1 MKKGTTKMKTQ
12 FITILAAM
20 LALGAFADANV
31 LWVDKATGV
40 DGEGRGSE
48 SSPYRTIQ
56 AAVSAAPTGYTIKV
70 KPGVYDEGVASGC
83 GLNNRVLIRD
93 KVVKVVST
101 GGKKVTHITGL
112 GTIRCICF
120 YNAEGS
126 VVEGF
131 TIRDGKTSTS
141 SGEALKSRGGGVV
154 GVDSSD
160 QISTAQG
167 CVVDCVVSNCVGH
180 RGGALSGATAVR
192 CWITENTASNS
203 GGAGRKSDFV
213 NCLITR
219 NTGASGCIYEN
230 CKVVNCTVVDND
242 PHVNTSVSLYN
253 SVVHNNAKGSDG
265 EKNVANCSLDHCV
278 TRIEGYAADFTAEP
292 IASITNASPLQFI
305 APLYDDFRVLK
316 GSDAETAGEAS
327 LIGSAGVTVPAGVDL
342 YKDLFGNAIPATGT
356 IAAGCV
362 QTVVEPQGGAILF
375 SGRRDILTRGKMTYG
390 KDLYAFAETWPTQF
404 TVQAVNKGDPAIF
417 SFVVDGKYV
426 FPTMD
431 DTVYLV
437 PPETPE
443 AVYTNSIQSATQTY
457 YVNPD
462 PAVGSDATA
471 DGTNPETPYETLQAA
486 IDACGTTLGRVI
498 RAAEGDY
505 CKGEKHGGSLTN
517 RVCLAGNGIRLIG
530 AGAGRSV
537 IHGAPDPSS
546 CGMGAYATRCVYSD
560 ATRAC
565 VQGFTL
571 QDGYANDSGSGANTR
586 GGGVF
591 QNAKDA
597 YKTNLHVLDCT
608 ITNCY
613 AYRGGAGYSGA
624 YERCHI
630 TDCYSGNGVVRY
642 GTLVSCVV
650 DNLAGSEMEYGGNAN
665 YFGYCYNTTFVGR
678 NTDEYVICRNANNI
692 LTNCIVLT
700 TKELLTGTVAA
711 GSFAWNVPTFT
722 VASGVTLAD
731 PKLVDVAG
739 GDYRPAYYDR
749 HKVNR
754 ADECSPV
761 LGAGVWFDLPGFSVA
776 DYDGKPLRL
785 VTGKPTVGAYQWPLV
800 IVEKPGIILMV
811 W

>member
-1 MKKGTTKMKTQ
+1 MRTQ
-12 FITILAAM
+12 FGTILATT
-20 LALGAFADANV
+20 LVLGAFADANV

-40 DGEGRGSE
+40 DGAGRGAE
-48 SSPYRTIQ
+48 SAPYRTIQ

-70 KPGVYDEGVASGC
+70 KPGVYDEGTAKYNNW
-83 GLNNRVLIRD
+83 NNRVLISG
-93 KVVKVVST
+93 KVLKIVSI
-101 GGKKVTHITGL
+101 GGKEVTHITGS

-120 YNAEGS
+120 NDAAGS

-131 TIRDGKTSTS
+131 TIRDGKSRS
-141 SGEALKSRGGGVV
+141 SGE
-154 GVDSSD
+154 VDSSGCGVMGITAD
-160 QISTAQG
+160 SAFSSAQG
-167 CVVDCVVSNCVGH
+167 CVVDCVVSNCVAV
-180 RGGALSGATAVR
+180 RGTFRGATAVR

-203 GGAGRKSDFV
+203 GGAGRQTDFV

-219 NTGASGCIYEN
+219 NTGAGGCVYSG

-242 PHVNTSVSLYN
+242 PYVRSSVSLYN
-253 SVVHNNAKGSDG
+253 SVVHNNADGSNG
-265 EKNVANCSLDHCV
+265 ERNVGNCSLDHCV
-278 TRIEGYAADFTAEP
+278 TRIDGYEANFSAEP

-305 APLYDDFRVLK
+305 APLYDDFRVRK

-375 SGRRDILTRGKMTYG
+375 SGRRDILTRGKMTYA

-404 TVQAVNKGDPAIF
+404 TVQAVNKGNPAIF
-417 SFVVDGKYV
+417 SFVVNGGYV

-437 PPETPE
+437 PPETCGM
-443 AVYTNSIQSATQTY
+443 VYTNSIQAATATY

-462 PAVGSDATA
+462 PDIGSNDTA

-486 IDACGTTLGRVI
+486 VDAVGSTSWCVV
-498 RAAEGDY
+498 RAAGGDY
-505 CKGEKHGGSLTN
+505 RKGEKYGNVLTN
-517 RVCLAGNGIRLIG
+517 RVFLSGNSGIRLIG
-530 AGAGRSV
+530 AGADRS
-537 IHGAPDPSS
+537 IIWGAPDPSTG
-546 CGMGAYATRCVYSD
+546 GMGQYATRCVGSSG
-560 ATRAC
+560 RVC

-571 QDGYANDSGSGANTR
+571 RDGYARDAYKAADGKNADTKDQR
-586 GGGVF
+586 GGGVCSSANK
-591 QNAKDA
+591 QNKD
-597 YKTNLHVLDCT
+597 LHVLDCT
-608 ITNCY
+608 ITNCW

-630 TDCYSGNGVVRY
+630 TDCYGNNGVLRY

-650 DNLAGSEMEYGGNAN
+650 DNLAGSEMTGSGNN
-665 YFGYCYNTTFVGR
+665 NLFGCCYNTTFIGR
-678 NTDEYVICRNANNI
+678 DTDEYVVCRNSGNT
-692 LTNCIVLT
+692 LTNCIVMT
-700 TKELLTGTVAA
+700 TKELLTGTAAA
-711 GSFAWNVPTFT
+711 GSFAWDVPTFT
-722 VASGVTLAD
+722 VESGITLAD

-739 GDYRPAYYDR
+739 GDYRPAYYDC

-754 ADECSPV
+754 ADESSPA
-761 LGAGVWFDLPGFSVA
+761 LGAGVWFDLPGFSVT

-785 VTGKPTVGAYQWPLV
+785 VAGKPTVGAYQWPLV
-800 IVEKPGIILMV
+800 IVKKPGFFLIFR
-811 W
+811 

>member
-1 MKKGTTKMKTQ
+1 MRTRFG
-12 FITILAAM
+12 TILATM

-40 DGEGRGSE
+40 DGAGRGAE
-48 SSPYRTIQ
+48 SAPYRTIQ

-70 KPGVYDEGVASGC
+70 KPGVYDEGGASYNSY
-83 GLNNRVLIRD
+83 NNRVLISG
-93 KVVKVVST
+93 KVLKIVST
-101 GGKKVTHITGL
+101 GGKDVTHITGS
-112 GTIRCICF
+112 GARRCVCF
-120 YNAEGS
+120 YDAAGS

-131 TIRDGKTSTS
+131 TIRDGTVNGSGEVNGSGGGAMGITS
-141 SGEALKSRGGGVV
+141 SKTFAPEQA
-154 GVDSSD
+154 
-160 QISTAQG
+160 
-167 CVVDCVVSNCVGH
+167 CVVDCVVSNCTSV
-180 RGGALSGATAVR
+180 RGTFRGATVVR

-219 NTGASGCIYEN
+219 NTGESGCIYEN

-265 EKNVANCSLDHCV
+265 EKNVASCSLDHCV
-278 TRIEGYAADFTAEP
+278 TRIAGYAANFTAEP

-327 LIGSAGVTVPAGVDL
+327 LIGSAGVTVPAGVNL

-375 SGRRDILTRGKMTYG
+375 SSRRDILTRGKMTYG

-404 TVQAVNKGDPAIF
+404 TVQAVNKGNPAIF

-426 FPTMD
+426 YPTMD

-437 PPETPE
+437 PPETPGT
-443 AVYTNSIQSATQTY
+443 VYTGSVQTAAATY

-462 PAVGSDATA
+462 PAVGSNDTA

-486 IDACGTTLGRVI
+486 VDAVGSTSWCVV

-505 CKGEKHGGSLTN
+505 RKGEKFGNGVTN
-517 RVCLAGNGIRLIG
+517 RVFLSGNNGIRLIG
-530 AGAGRSV
+530 AGAGKSV
-537 IHGAPDPSS
+537 IWGAPDPST
-546 CGMGAYATRCVYSD
+546 GGLGEYGTRCVLSWQ
-560 ATRAC
+560 RAC

-571 QDGYANDSGSGANTR
+571 RDGYADGSTSGDGQKQR
-586 GGGVF
+586 GGGACY
-591 QNAKDA
+591 NANQ
-597 YKTNLHVLDCT
+597 YNTTLHVLDCT

-613 AYRGGAGYSGA
+613 AYRGAAGYSGA

-630 TDCYSGNGVVRY
+630 TDCYAGNGVVRY

-650 DNLAGSEMEYGGNAN
+650 DKLAGSEMKGSGNN
-665 YFGYCYNTTFVGR
+665 NLFGCCYNTTFIGR
-678 NTDEYVICRNANNI
+678 NTDEYVVCKNTGNTF
-692 LTNCIVLT
+692 TNCIVMT
-700 TKELLTGTVAA
+700 TKELLTGTAAA
-711 GSFAWNVPTFT
+711 GSFAWDVPTFT

-749 HKVNR
+749 HKVNC
-754 ADECSPV
+754 ADEYSPV

-800 IVEKPGIILMV
+800 IVEKPGFHIIFR
-811 W
+811 